1 MSRTHNDLAR
11 KIIEH
16 LHKQSVGSL
25 GDLYEEFSRV
35 PKKELYDSLYRLKL
49 QGYVDIKKVG
59 KEKVVSLNGDG
70 SVLALQQNPVRDG
83 VWKLIIF
90 DIPEKKRKVRDHLR
104 SRLLAL
110 GFKKWQTSIWASPYM
125 LPKEIEEELLQLSEK
140 LFVRLIKTT
149 DINNTTDLEKLF
161 GSENEERRIT
171 NRE

>member
-1 MSRTHNDLAR
+1 MSRTHNGLAR
-11 KIIEH
+11 KIIEY
-16 LHKQSVGSL
+16 LHRSGETSIESF
-25 GDLYEEFSRV
+25 YEEFSKL
-35 PKKELYDSLYRLKL
+35 PKKEVYDSLYRLKL
-49 QGYVDIKKVG
+49 QGYLDIKKVN
-59 KEKVVSLNGDG
+59 KAKVVVLNEDG
-70 SVLALQQNPVRDG
+70 AVLALQQNPVRDG

-149 DINNTTDLEKLF
+149 EINNTTDLENLF
-161 GSENEERRIT
+161 K
-171 NRE
+171 